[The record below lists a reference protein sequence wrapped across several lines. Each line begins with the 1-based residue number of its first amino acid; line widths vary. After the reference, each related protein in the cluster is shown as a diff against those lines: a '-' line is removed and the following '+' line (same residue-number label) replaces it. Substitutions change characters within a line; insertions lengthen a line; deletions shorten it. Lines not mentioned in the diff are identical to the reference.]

1 MNSLF
6 DELTD
11 EDWKTKAAPIAKPE
25 KASNDGSFLKAYIAK
40 DKDLSYDANAQAA
53 TSQSTPKGLIVL
65 CVLNGLIGAGLG
77 VLGIILIVM
86 GGAIGQLEEQIPLIR
101 TMYAFIVVAVFLIAS
116 LYAFIAA
123 SLVIPQRWAWWVS
136 ASMYTYN
143 VIDKLVWFVIMAVQG
158 ELTAR
163 TAGRNVS
170 ALLFAVGVMS
180 YLYQPNVRNYFRVKM
195 HPGIGFAI
203 CAGIALL
210 LSAIEIGVFIGIG
223 AGLSSEPPPRP

>member
-11 EDWKTKAAPIAKPE
+11 EDWKTKSAPIAKPE

-53 TSQSTPKGLIVL
+53 TSQSTPKGLIIL
-65 CVLNGLIGAGLG
+65 CVINGLIAAGLG

-86 GGAIGQLEEQIPLIR
+86 GGAIGQLEEQLPLIR
-101 TMYAFIVVAVFLIAS
+101 TMYAFIVVLVFFIAS

-136 ASMYTYN
+136 ATMYTYN
-143 VIDKLVWFVIMAVQG
+143 VIDKVVWFVIMAIEGSMTSRV
-158 ELTAR
+158 
-163 TAGRNVS
+163 AGRNVS
-170 ALLFAVGVMS
+170 ALLFAIGVMS
-180 YLYQPNVRNYFRVKM
+180 YLYQTNVRNYFKVKM
-195 HPGIGFAI
+195 HPGVGFAI
-203 CAGIALL
+203 CAGIAVL
-210 LSAIEIGVFIGIG
+210 LSAIEVGVFVGMG
-223 AGLSSEPPPRP
+223 AAFSSPTPP